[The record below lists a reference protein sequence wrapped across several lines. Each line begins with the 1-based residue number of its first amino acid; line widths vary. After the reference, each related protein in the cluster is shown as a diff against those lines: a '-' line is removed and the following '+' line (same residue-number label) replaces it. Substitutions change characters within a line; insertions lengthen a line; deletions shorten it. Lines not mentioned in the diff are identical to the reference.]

1 MDTQTIGII
10 IAAVAVVAAM
20 LYVWDRR
27 SKQRAVD
34 YADATKIA
42 VGAGSIAGG
51 FAYAMGGDTIAE
63 AIETVTSSAQEM
75 FVGKP
80 EF

>member
-1 MDTQTIGII
+1 MDVQTLGII
-10 IAAVAVVAAM
+10 AVAVAIAAIV

-27 SKQRAVD
+27 SKQRSVD
-34 YADATKIA
+34 YSDATKIA
-42 VGAGSIAGG
+42 LGAGSIAGG
-51 FAYAMGGDTIAE
+51 VAYAMGGEGIAD
-63 AIETVTSSAQEM
+63 AIETVTSTAQEM